1 MSGGFERVCDYD
13 QLQPERG
20 VAALLTGHQVA
31 VFRTFDGMLHAVD
44 NRDPFTGQN
53 VLSRGIVGTRAGTPT
68 VASPLLKQVFDLTTG
83 ACVTDDAKRVTVHDV
98 RVRDGVVEVRVRS
111 AGSPTATGS

>member
-1 MSGGFERVCDYD
+1 MAGFVAVCDYD
-13 QLQPERG
+13 RLQPERG
-20 VAALLTGHQVA
+20 VAALLDGRQVA

-53 VLSRGIVGTRAGTPT
+53 VLSRGIVGTRGAAPT

-83 ACVTDDAKRVTVHDV
+83 ACVTDASVQVCVHDV
-98 RVRDGVVEVRVRS
+98 RVRDGVVEVRLRGTDPS
-111 AGSPTATGS
+111 